1 LKVSVSLMA
10 TFWVY
15 LHRYLW
21 FQSKVCDFVFNCN
34 DGHDE
39 SGCPT
44 FFTFDECSA
53 DLKNCHWKED
63 FPDKVDWIAV
73 SGIDT
78 YFN

>member
-1 LKVSVSLMA
+1 
-10 TFWVY
+10 
-15 LHRYLW
+15 
-21 FQSKVCDFVFNCN
+21 VFNCN

-44 FFTFDECSA
+44 FFTFDECSG

-78 YFN
+78 YFNRLLISQHCKLGKFVHGEGSLPSFN

>member
-1 LKVSVSLMA
+1 
-10 TFWVY
+10 
-15 LHRYLW
+15 
-21 FQSKVCDFVFNCN
+21 VFNCN

-44 FFTFDECSA
+44 FFTFDECSG

-78 YFN
+78 